1 MAKQSNSK
9 TWIVLA
15 LVLGVPGLYLG
26 GKAAGWWA
34 QEAKVEIKGAR
45 ARRGALTIS
54 VVQRGNLAARDAV
67 SIKSEIEG
75 QSTIIQL
82 IPEGT
87 QVKVG
92 DVLCKLDTSELV
104 DKQLAQEISVQN
116 AEAAFTKAK
125 AQYDI
130 QASQNKSDIETAER
144 KLQFA
149 KLDLEKYEKGDY
161 GQKIKESDDKILLAE
176 QERAQAEN
184 NFNWSRTLADQGF
197 LTKTELDG
205 DSIRFQSSNV
215 KYEQAKVAKSLLERY
230 DHPRKLSELQAD
242 LKEAERGLERAHLKA
257 TSLIVDYEA
266 GLRSSEAKLK
276 LEREKLNK
284 FNDQIEKSVIK
295 APAEGMVVYARIE
308 GGGRMGGEAPIQEGT
323 QIRERQ
329 EILQIPR
336 TGGMIAEASVHE
348 SALKQVTAGLPC
360 KIQVDALPGMF
371 FDGDVQ
377 YVAML
382 PDKASWWANP
392 NQRLYKTQVI
402 IRPAE
407 DASPETL
414 KAYAEMRP
422 GMSCGIEVFA
432 DTVADCV
439 HVPVQC
445 IVMHRG
451 ETIAFVMEGSK
462 PVQRKVRVGRSN
474 EKFVEVVEGIQADEE
489 VLLAPPAGFVPQP
502 ADEKAKDVPQVNPR
516 AKADAA
522 ASAPGGAQGAPA
534 GGAAPTAG
542 SQGQTGKGAAA
553 PQPAGEAAGQGGA
566 AGERQRRSFDPANM
580 PPEMRARWEA
590 MSPEEREQMM
600 ERMRSGG
607 GRRNRSGG
615 EGGSGGGGGGGGGG

>member
-9 TWIVLA
+9 MWILMA
-15 LVLGVPGLYLG
+15 LVVGVPGLYYG
-26 GKAAGWWA
+26 GKAAGLWA
-34 QEAKVEIKGAR
+34 QEAKVEVKGAR
-45 ARRGALTIS
+45 AKRGAMTIS

-87 QVKVG
+87 MVKPG

-104 DKQLAQEISVQN
+104 DKKLAQEISVQN

-130 QASQNKSDIETAER
+130 QASQNKSDIEAAER

-149 KLDLEKYEKGDY
+149 KLDVEKYQKGDY
-161 GQKIKESDDKILLAE
+161 GQQLKEAEDKILLAE
-176 QERAQAEN
+176 QERTQSEN
-184 NFNWSRTLADQGF
+184 NFNWSKTLADQGF
-197 LTKTELDG
+197 LTKTELDS
-205 DSIRFQSSNV
+205 DSLRYQSSSV
-215 KYEQAKVAKSLLERY
+215 KFEQAKVAKDLLQTY
-230 DHPRKLSELQAD
+230 DHPRKLSELEAD
-242 LKEAERGLERAHLKA
+242 LKEAERGLERAKLKA

-284 FNDQIEKSVIK
+284 YNDQIEKSVIR
-295 APAEGMVVYARIE
+295 APAEGMVVYARVE
-308 GGGRMGGEAPIQEGT
+308 GGGRMGGEAPIQEGS

-348 SALKQVTAGLPC
+348 SALKQVVAGLPC
-360 KIQVDALPGMF
+360 KINVDALPGLF
-371 FDGDVQ
+371 FDGEVQ

-392 NQRLYKTQVI
+392 NQRLYKTQVLI
-402 IRPAE
+402 KPPE
-407 DASPETL
+407 QASEEVL

-422 GMSCGIEVFA
+422 GMSCGIEVFS
-432 DTVADCV
+432 DSIPDCV

-445 IVMHRG
+445 IVMHKG
-451 ETIAFVMEGSK
+451 ETIAFVMENGS
-462 PVQRKVRVGRSN
+462 PVLRKLKVGRSN
-474 EKFVEVVEGIQADEE
+474 EKFVEVVEGLRENEE
-489 VLLAPPAGFVPQP
+489 VLLAPPPGFVPQAAEEKPAEVPAIPAKNKSATPAAP
-502 ADEKAKDVPQVNPR
+502 AD
-516 AKADAA
+516 AKAAGNGSNAA
-522 ASAPGGAQGAPA
+522 GNANAGTAAPGANGGASAGPGA
-534 GGAAPTAG
+534 GG
-542 SQGQTGKGAAA
+542 
-553 PQPAGEAAGQGGA
+553 E
-566 AGERQRRSFDPANM
+566 GERPRRSFDPAQM
-580 PPEMRARWEA
+580 SPEMRARWEA
-590 MSPEEREQMM
+590 MTPAEREQMM

-607 GRRNRSGG
+607 GGRRRNAESGG
-615 EGGSGGGGGGGGGG
+615 AGSGGGG

>member
-1 MAKQSNSK
+1 MAKQSNTK
-9 TWIVLA
+9 IWVVLA

-26 GKAAGWWA
+26 GKSIGWWG
-34 QEAKVEIKGAR
+34 QEARQEVKGAR
-45 ARRGALTIS
+45 AKRGALTLS
-54 VVQRGNLAARDAV
+54 VVQRGNLAARDAI

-104 DKQLAQEISVQN
+104 DKKLAQEISVQN

-144 KLQFA
+144 KLRFA
-149 KLDLEKYEKGDY
+149 TLDLEKYEKGDY
-161 GQKIKESDDKILLAE
+161 GQKLKESEDKILLAE
-176 QERAQAEN
+176 QERAQSEN
-184 NFNWSRTLADQGF
+184 NFNWSKTLADQGF

-205 DSIRFQSSNV
+205 DSIRFQSSAV

-284 FNDQIEKSVIK
+284 FTDQIEKSVIK

-308 GGGRMGGEAPIQEGT
+308 GGGRMGGEAPIQEGS

-360 KIQVDALPGMF
+360 KIQVDALPGF
-371 FDGDVQ
+371 IFDGEVQ

-392 NQRLYKTQVI
+392 NQRLYKTQVL
-402 IRPAE
+402 IRPA
-407 DASPETL
+407 ATLTPEMAE
-414 KAYAEMRP
+414 AYEEMRP
-422 GMSCGIEVFA
+422 GMSCSIEVFA
-432 DTVADCV
+432 DTIADCI

-445 IVMHRG
+445 IVMHKG
-451 ETIAFVMEGSK
+451 ETIAFVMEGGK
-462 PVQRKVRVGRSN
+462 PVQKTVKVGRAN
-474 EKFVEVVEGIQADEE
+474 EKFVEVVQGLSENDE
-489 VLLAPPAGFVPQP
+489 VLLAPPPGFVPLP
-502 ADEKAKDVPQVNPR
+502 AEEKARDVPQVQPK
-516 AKADAA
+516 AKAAAGNGSGAGAEAPKEAA
-522 ASAPGGAQGAPA
+522 AAAGANGAANGGAN
-534 GGAAPTAG
+534 
-542 SQGQTGKGAAA
+542 
-553 PQPAGEAAGQGGA
+553 GEALTPPACRRRCVHAGK
-566 AGERQRRSFDPANM
+566 R
-580 PPEMRARWEA
+580 
-590 MSPEEREQMM
+590 
-600 ERMRSGG
+600 
-607 GRRNRSGG
+607 
-615 EGGSGGGGGGGGGG
+615 